1 MNTLVTKYNEEYKDK
16 ILSEN
21 FGTNWQ
27 QKLYDDLKQSE
38 YRFNAIIKVF
48 RPDLSLIID
57 KEPGMFYINMNDK
70 IIHINL
76 QEVIDFFLSP
86 INIRIIEK
94 YYGSRFLT
102 VLTNLIVGGII
113 HEMGHPYVS
122 CTTEQMKQIYNLN
135 KQSIDY
141 NFFHTL
147 TNIIDDCILQNKM
160 EILFANY
167 QEEIFMLEVFGQ
179 GISSYTNYCNLDE
192 TKSDVYNALY
202 YLILYTY
209 KSVQNKF
216 TKHYDEKLISE
227 ITLVNNFETIL
238 TEQLLHEFDSIKL
251 IEEKYE
257 RTMKV
262 YKFAEKFYNN
272 LSQDEQIKLQL
283 NGQSLE
289 EALKQALE
297 ELKKDNVSTPSD
309 TISNNEQ
316 KQIGTLP
323 LHKGTPV
330 DVEPNTLKNLKS
342 LRGKFYDSIKK
353 IFLEDD
359 SGVFTN
365 LKQGKVNIDQ
375 VHKESI
381 SNKVFKQHIQ
391 NINNPDLEFIFI
403 IDVSGSM
410 SNHIKFKNKRITLF
424 DFSFMIA
431 ASLGES
437 IVQNFLDS
445 QLKFYTFSDYAAHVG
460 NFNVN
465 NFDFDYVIKSF
476 YGNNMGSGTDPET
489 VLQIVADELKQSTHT
504 DKMVVYLTDGFFNIT
519 NTIKNNLNYIEE
531 NSLFVVINLTGHEIK
546 IFEDNIVL
554 SYDDSTITNL
564 GEDMVE
570 LINQRILVI

>member
-1 MNTLVTKYNEEYKDK
+1 MNTLVTKYNQEYKDK
-16 ILSEN
+16 MLSSDLG
-21 FGTNWQ
+21 FDWQ
-27 QKLYDDLKQSE
+27 QKLYDDLKSSE

-86 INIRIIEK
+86 INISIIEK
-94 YYGSRFLT
+94 YYKSRYSN
-102 VLTNLIVGGII
+102 VLLNIIEGGII
-113 HEMGHPYVS
+113 HEMGHSYVS
-122 CTTEQMKQIYNLN
+122 CTTEQMKQIHNLN

-160 EILFANY
+160 EILFPNY

-202 YLILYTY
+202 FLILYTY

-216 TKHYDEKLISE
+216 TRNYDENLISE

-238 TEQLLHEFDSIKL
+238 TKELLDEFDSIKL

-257 RTMKV
+257 RTIKV

-283 NGQSLE
+283 NGQSFE

-309 TISNNEQ
+309 TMSNDEQ

-437 IVQNFLDS
+437 IVQNFPDS

-460 NFNVN
+460 NFNIN